1 MSLNGEKSPVDEII
15 TDGESQTVEF
25 KKSDI
30 LSDPIKLAKEMV
42 AFANSIGG
50 RILIGVCDNGTIE
63 GMKAKKE
70 HELFLMN
77 IARDRCDPPLA
88 PSFSTINKPQGDIY
102 ELKVTRFR
110 TFPHAVKTENG
121 RVYYIRV
128 GTTVREVSSTELAL
142 LFESSKEEMAKKPD
156 LELFLVDNEGNTTK
170 SITASPVFTIVKKI
184 KVEIPPAPFFASFEA
199 IKNFSNLA
207 SIVPFAEREPSPDL
221 VLISI
226 GLSNKGQ
233 APAQEITIFMEFPDG
248 CEVINKRDAIGG
260 MHLRISDFKP
270 TYGGLYVKRTN
281 KSEAVAWMDGL
292 GNDLVMSNFDR
303 VYVRFPAEEKEHKIM
318 ARVVQNYF
326 PPKNFE
332 FTIKIKPEF
341 KEVTE
346 RVYEEKKESGSEGES
361 AN

>member
-1 MSLNGEKSPVDEII
+1 MSINGEKSPVDEII
-15 TDGESQTVEF
+15 TDGENQTVEF

-110 TFPHAVKTENG
+110 TFPHAVKTESG

-156 LELFLVDNEGNTTK
+156 LELFLVDNEGNTTR
-170 SITASPVFTIVKKI
+170 SITANPVFTIVKKI
-184 KVEIPPAPFFASFEA
+184 KVEMPPAPFSASFAA

-207 SIVPFAEREPSPDL
+207 SILPFTEREPSPDL
-221 VLISI
+221 VPISI
-226 GLSNKGQ
+226 ELSNRGQ

-260 MHLRISDFKP
+260 VHVPTSDFKP

-281 KSEAVAWMDGL
+281 KPEAVAWMDGL
-292 GNDLVMSNFDR
+292 GNDLVMSNFSR
-303 VYVRFPAEEKEHKIM
+303 VYVRFPAEEKEHKIK
-318 ARVVQNYF
+318 ARVIQNYF

-332 FTIKIKPEF
+332 FTVNIKPEF

-346 RVYEEKKESGSEGES
+346 RVYEEKKESRQ
-361 AN
+361 